1 MSNGIIVF
9 MGYMGSGKT
18 KLGKMVSKK
27 LKIPFFD
34 LDEIISKK
42 ENLSINEIFRFKGD
56 KYFRDIEKKTLH
68 QILNSENEIVLSLG
82 GGTPCYFDNID
93 KIISATKNNFYLN
106 ASSSVLAKRL
116 FSEKNTRPLISR
128 FESFEDLKI
137 FISKHLF
144 EREPFYSKANFKV
157 ESTNEYQK
165 VVKQILNK
173 ISLNMQ

>member
-68 QILNSENEIVLSLG
+68 QILKSENEIVLSLG
-82 GGTPCYFDNID
+82 GGTPCISTTSKKLFQLQ
-93 KIISATKNNFYLN
+93 KII
-106 ASSSVLAKRL
+106 
-116 FSEKNTRPLISR
+116 
-128 FESFEDLKI
+128 
-137 FISKHLF
+137 FI
-144 EREPFYSKANFKV
+144 
-157 ESTNEYQK
+157 
-165 VVKQILNK
+165 
-173 ISLNMQ
+173 